1 MKARGRLTAYF
12 YDYHPLDVVITRGE
26 GVWLYDVAAGRLV
39 QHLKGFTGQT
49 HTLVFGPQTGRLY
62 LAGFNDDG
70 ARVKAFAWPEV
81 YFPTIGW
88 VEFNPTPS
96 QPAIT
101 RPTTPQTAIPA
112 QPTLP
117 LSASVP

>member
-1 MKARGRLTAYF
+1 MTVMLRTLGIPARLASGFVLDPTTQVGDTFKLTQQ
-12 YDYHPLDVVITRGE
+12 E
-26 GVWLYDVAAGRLV
+26 
-39 QHLKGFTGQT
+39 
-49 HTLVFGPQTGRLY
+49 
-62 LAGFNDDG
+62 
-70 ARVKAFAWPEV
+70 AFAWPEV

-112 QPTLP
+112 QPALP
-117 LSASVP
+117 LASNNDGSPTGISIHSFPDISGAIAEISWTFCLNILA